1 MKKLIILSILLTT
14 LSYGLNNKSNN
25 DKKLEKTEKGYK
37 YSVKFEK
44 DAKNLYA
51 IINASLIKN

>member
-1 MKKLIILSILLTT
+1 LSKLPENT
-14 LSYGLNNKSNN
+14 
-25 DKKLEKTEKGYK
+25 EKTGKGYK

-51 IINASLIKN
+51 IINASLVRN